1 MIDKERLAR
10 AEWRKSS
17 FSGSGDKGGGDCVE
31 VASLADGTIAL
42 RNSNHPEAGAVSFT
56 RAEIAAWIKGCK
68 AGEFDDLGARWR
80 RRLKPGVFR
89 CP

>member
-1 MIDKERLAR
+1 MIDKGLVAR

-17 FSGSGDKGGGDCVE
+17 FSGSGGAGAGNCVE

-42 RNSNHPEAGAVSFT
+42 RNSNHPDAGVVFFT

-68 AGEFDDLGARWR
+68 AGEFDDLDT
-80 RRLKPGVFR
+80 
-89 CP
+89 